1 MDCRPDGA
9 SMRGLEESPSP
20 VGSMVY
26 AHPVGA
32 LTSRKPSEL
41 QNIPSAFIRVQ
52 SALERIKSILSC
64 YVQWGE
70 RSGM

>member
-1 MDCRPDGA
+1 MDCRPDGT

-20 VGSMVY
+20 GRGMVY

-32 LTSRKPSEL
+32 LTSREPSEL
-41 QNIPSAFIRVQ
+41 QNIPAAFIRVQ
-52 SALERIKSILSC
+52 SALERIKSILAC
-64 YVQWGE
+64 YVQGDE

>member
-1 MDCRPDGA
+1 MDCRPDAA

-20 VGSMVY
+20 GRGMVY

-32 LTSRKPSEL
+32 LTSREPAEL
-41 QNIPSAFIRVQ
+41 QNIPAAFIRVQ
-52 SALERIKSILSC
+52 STLERIKSILSC
-64 YVQWGE
+64 YIQRGE